1 MSVEREGGPKPAG
14 FFSGGHRISAD
25 IYSPTFKHPGES
37 RPGVVL
43 CNGLR
48 GVKEWILPPFAEI
61 FAANGYTALVFD
73 HRGMGASGGEPGR
86 VLPAEQVEDI
96 RDAITFLSG
105 LPSVDP
111 DRIVLWGTGS
121 GGANAISAAVV
132 DQRVKAVATQ
142 LPFGDWRRV
151 MEQTL
156 RPDEVAEL
164 VAAVTAD
171 RDQRVQTGR
180 SGRISPDRM
189 LVSEESRRAKARGIR
204 EGNGERTDLTF
215 TLEAVERYLENR
227 PEQVVAELAPRP
239 LLIIGSPTDG
249 VIPFSECQSLFDKAR
264 EPKRL
269 ETLPISHYEICE
281 PPGADQAA
289 QIALDFLAP
298 IVFTDNAVQAG
309 TA

>member
-1 MSVEREGGPKPAG
+1 VERAGGSRHIPEPAE

-25 IYSPTFKHPGES
+25 IYSPAFERPDITG
-37 RPGVVL
+37 PGVVL

-48 GVKEWILPPFAEI
+48 GVKEWILPPFAAI

-73 HRGMGASGGEPGR
+73 HRGLGASGGEPGR

-121 GGANAISAAVV
+121 GGANAISAAAV
-132 DQRVKAVATQ
+132 DRRAKAVVAQ
-142 LPFGDWRRV
+142 VPFGDWGRV
-151 MEQTL
+151 VEQTL
-156 RPDEVAEL
+156 RPDEFTEL

-171 RDQRVQTGR
+171 RAQRVQTGR
-180 SGRISPDRM
+180 SGSISPDRM
-189 LVSEESRRAKARGIR
+189 LVSEESRRAKARGMPAGGR
-204 EGNGERTDLTF
+204 ADLTF
-215 TLEAVERYLENR
+215 TLEAVERHLENR

-249 VIPFSECQSLFDKAR
+249 VIPFSECQSLFVKAR

-289 QIALDFLAP
+289 QIALEFLAP
-298 IVFTDNAVQAG
+298 VVRTDNVGHVG